1 MSNRLKIQ
9 RTDDE
14 EKTLLWLSGVIN
26 EETDLETITE
36 NLRPKVVFNLRGI
49 SHINSFGVREWI
61 NLVQA
66 LGGRHELQFEE
77 CSVPI
82 IEQLNMI
89 SNFFGEGEVLSFY
102 APYLCGACD
111 QGETEVLL
119 EAGELTGGAPVQA
132 APAKECP
139 GCGAPMEFDDLE
151 SEYFLFLECGETHG
165 IS

>member
-9 RTDDE
+9 RTDDD

-26 EETDLETITE
+26 EETDLEAISE
-36 NLRPKVVFNLRGI
+36 NLRPKVVFNLRSV

-61 NLVQA
+61 NLVQS
-66 LGGRHELQFEE
+66 LGERHEMQFEE

-89 SNFFGEGEVLSFY
+89 SNFFGEGKVVSFF
-102 APYLCGACD
+102 APYLCEECEE
-111 QGETEVLL
+111 GETEVLL
-119 EAGELTGGAPVQA
+119 ESAELTGEAPELS
-132 APAKECP
+132 APPKDCP
-139 GCGAPMEFDDLE
+139 QCGKSMEFDDLE